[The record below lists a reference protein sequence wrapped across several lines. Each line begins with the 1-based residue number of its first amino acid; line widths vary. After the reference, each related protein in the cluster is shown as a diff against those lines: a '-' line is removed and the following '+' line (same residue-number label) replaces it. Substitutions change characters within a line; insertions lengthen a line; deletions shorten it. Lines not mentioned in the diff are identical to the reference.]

1 MWPDPLRSTKSQVRF
16 SNGLMA
22 SVNWVHLEFLLSR
35 FHLIAK
41 GVQHILQLYAMN
53 TIICTA
59 KYIYIYIH
67 IYIYIYISNSST
79 QFQIF
84 PNQTLSFA
92 VSSRGV
98 SLLIV
103 CVVGFLAIV
112 TYATVALPSWS
123 SDRCPNLPGSAL
135 KPTQDMRRMEKD
147 GKCDTQVSY
156 SYLMRVLCVSY
167 AYYKSHMGA
176 DVKCAFKRF
185 SRFPMNLHESSC
197 IVNG

>member
-1 MWPDPLRSTKSQVRF
+1 
-16 SNGLMA
+16 MA
-22 SVNWVHLEFLLSR
+22 SVHWVHLEFLLSH

-53 TIICTA
+53 TIICSA
-59 KYIYIYIH
+59 
-67 IYIYIYISNSST
+67 IYISNSST

-84 PNQTLSFA
+84 PSQTLRSA
-92 VSSRGV
+92 VSFRGG

-123 SDRCPNLPGSAL
+123 SDRCPNLPGSSL

-147 GKCDTQVSY
+147 GECDTQVSY
-156 SYLMRVLCVSY
+156 AYLMRILCVLY
-167 AYYKSHMGA
+167 LMRIINHTWAQM
-176 DVKCAFKRF
+176 
-185 SRFPMNLHESSC
+185 
-197 IVNG
+197 

>member
-1 MWPDPLRSTKSQVRF
+1 
-16 SNGLMA
+16 MA
-22 SVNWVHLEFLLSR
+22 SVHWVHLEFLLAH

-53 TIICTA
+53 TIICSP
-59 KYIYIYIH
+59 K
-67 IYIYIYISNSST
+67 YIYIYISNSST
-79 QFQIF
+79 QFQVF
-84 PNQTLSFA
+84 PSQTLSFA
-92 VSSRGV
+92 VSFRGV

-103 CVVGFLAIV
+103 FVVGFLAIV

-123 SDRCPNLPGSAL
+123 SDRCPNLPGSSL

-147 GKCDTQVSY
+147 GECDTQESY
-156 SYLMRVLCVSY
+156 AYLMRTVSY
-167 AYYKSHMGA
+167 AYHKTHMGA